1 MSEDKDAPEH
11 KPATIY
17 EMAKSLEQIL
27 NLTGPATASIGA
39 VVEEAC
45 ALLGIE
51 TAGVPFMQKAK
62 AAHVAA
68 AAYPQTALALC
79 SGSEPKHV
87 AEAARFGIRHS
98 LYTTEESGQPP
109 SIELDLKPPEASLP
123 PTSRGGGNPHLGLV
137 NRNRPDDVLNTR

>member
-1 MSEDKDAPEH
+1 MEVLRAMSEDTDAPEH

-27 NLTGPATASIGA
+27 NLTGPATASLGA

-62 AAHVAA
+62 AAYVAA

-87 AEAARFGIRHS
+87 AEEATPTRRSAEAPLLTIGLESKLFSKVRGRH
-98 LYTTEESGQPP
+98 P
-109 SIELDLKPPEASLP
+109 
-123 PTSRGGGNPHLGLV
+123 
-137 NRNRPDDVLNTR
+137 